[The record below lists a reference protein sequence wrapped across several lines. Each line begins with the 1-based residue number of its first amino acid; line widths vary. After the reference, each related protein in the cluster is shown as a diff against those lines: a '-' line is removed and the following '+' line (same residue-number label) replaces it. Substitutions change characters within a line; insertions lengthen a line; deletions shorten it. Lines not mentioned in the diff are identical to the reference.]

1 MRSLLEFAVEAA
13 WQAGR
18 ITLAHFQTDLAVE
31 MKPDGSPV
39 TVADRLAEEKLR
51 SLIQA
56 RFPEHGILGEEMG
69 GQEAASE
76 YLWIIDP
83 IDGTRSFARGVPLYG
98 VLVGLEIRGEPAL
111 GVAYFPALDEMV
123 YAARGEG
130 CYWNGRRARVSAV
143 RTLGEAL
150 LLVSDMA
157 DIARYGRRAAYAR
170 LEQATAYQRGW
181 GDCYGHILVATGR
194 AEIML
199 DPIMSVWDCAALL
212 PILQEAGGT
221 FTDWQGRPTI
231 RAGEALST
239 NGHLFEAVIEM
250 MREADG

>member
-1 MRSLLEFAVEAA
+1 MRSFLEFAVEAA
-13 WQAGR
+13 WEAGR
-18 ITLAHFQTDLAVE
+18 ITLAYFQTGLAIE
-31 MKPDGSPV
+31 TKPDGSPV

-51 SLIQA
+51 SLIRA

-69 GQEAASE
+69 RQEADSE

-98 VLVGLEIRGEPAL
+98 TLVGLEIGGEPAL
-111 GVAYFPALDEMV
+111 GVAYFPALGEMV

-130 CYWNGRRARVSAV
+130 CYWNGRRARVSEV
-143 RTLGEAL
+143 RALEEAL
-150 LLVSDMA
+150 LLVTDMA
-157 DIARYGRRAAYAR
+157 DIARYGRSAAYAK
-170 LEQATAYQRGW
+170 LQKATAYQRGW

-199 DPIMSVWDCAALL
+199 DPVVSVWDCAALL

-221 FTDWQGRPTI
+221 FTDWEGSPTI
-231 RAGEALST
+231 HVNDAIST
-239 NGHLFEAVIEM
+239 NGHLFETVMEM
-250 MREADG
+250 IK